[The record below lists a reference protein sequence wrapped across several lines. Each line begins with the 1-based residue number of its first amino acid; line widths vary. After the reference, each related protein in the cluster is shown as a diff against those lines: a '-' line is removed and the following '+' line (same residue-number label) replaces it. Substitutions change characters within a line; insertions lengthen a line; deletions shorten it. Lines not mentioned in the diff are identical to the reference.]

1 MDVSQ
6 RMYDSDIAFTNHSD
20 QASDRN
26 FTEKVREYEAK
37 AVVACIHKHIADH
50 GRWKISASNTQ
61 IGHRQGKD
69 EPVCSRL

>member
-1 MDVSQ
+1 MLKSIK
-6 RMYDSDIAFTNHSD
+6 SFLSISD

-69 EPVCSRL
+69 EPVCGRF